1 MSAAAH
7 TVGPSYEGPCRRQ
20 LDRRSYDYL
29 ASPPPSRGELF
40 NRHER
45 AHVET
50 LLVEQQAASE
60 HALTAI
66 SHAAA
71 ALQTLAN
78 ELRAARAAAV
88 ASKRA
93 GHLAAGAVSGV
104 DS

>member
-1 MSAAAH
+1 MSAAEMVAR
-7 TVGPSYEGPCRRQ
+7 EAERRVS
-20 LDRRSYDYL
+20 DRR
-29 ASPPPSRGELF
+29 ASLHVATAADRRGKSFESTHVQSRVEL
-40 NRHER
+40 
-45 AHVET
+45 

-60 HALTAI
+60 HALQAI

-88 ASKRA
+88 AANRA

-104 DS
+104 GS